1 MAGRDTVAYRL
12 ACSFQVD
19 IFVAIVKTIEFVL
32 LNDDPYR
39 IFTDKDQEVFQS
51 DLEFLKTYFNAGDT
65 IEMEK
70 LREA

>member
-1 MAGRDTVAYRL
+1 M
-12 ACSFQVD
+12 FQVD

>member
-12 ACSFQVD
+12 ARSFQVD

-32 LNDDPYR
+32 LNDDPHR

>member
-12 ACSFQVD
+12 ARPFQVD

>member
-1 MAGRDTVAYRL
+1 M
-12 ACSFQVD
+12 CSFQVD

-32 LNDDPYR
+32 LNDDPHR

>member
-1 MAGRDTVAYRL
+1 MTRSSPL

-32 LNDDPYR
+32 LNDDPHR

>member
-1 MAGRDTVAYRL
+1 M
-12 ACSFQVD
+12 CSFQVD

>member
-1 MAGRDTVAYRL
+1 M
-12 ACSFQVD
+12 
-19 IFVAIVKTIEFVL
+19 AIVKTIEFVL

-39 IFTDKDQEVFQS
+39 IFTDKDHDVFQS

>member
-1 MAGRDTVAYRL
+1 M
-12 ACSFQVD
+12 D

>member
-1 MAGRDTVAYRL
+1 MCA
-12 ACSFQVD
+12 FQVD

>member
-1 MAGRDTVAYRL
+1 M
-12 ACSFQVD
+12 D

-32 LNDDPYR
+32 LNDDPHR

>member
-12 ACSFQVD
+12 ARSFQVD

>member
-1 MAGRDTVAYRL
+1 M
-12 ACSFQVD
+12 FQVD

-32 LNDDPYR
+32 LNDDPHR